1 MSAISDLNTLLAD
14 MEPRLNRGVFVFA
27 TVAELRNVEIDSVV
41 AMVVEAEGIS
51 VVMTESDALR
61 QSISFEFRSAWIT
74 LTVNSALEAVGLT
87 AAFARALGDAQISCN
102 VIAGNFHD
110 HIFVPVDSA
119 DAAMRALQ
127 SLQSGA
133 R

>member
-1 MSAISDLNTLLAD
+1 
-14 MEPRLNRGVFVFA
+14 VFA
-27 TVAELRNVEIDSVV
+27 TV
-41 AMVVEAEGIS
+41 G
-51 VVMTESDALR
+51 
-61 QSISFEFRSAWIT
+61 
-74 LTVNSALEAVGLT
+74 LTV
-87 AAFARALGDAQISCN
+87 AFARMLGDAQISCN
-102 VIAGNFHD
+102 VIAGNFRD